1 MTGINASSTDNQKD
15 KIMKIKRNIA
25 NVTTLVAIGI
35 VSVAGADT
43 PTITGVTA
51 QQRYP
56 WNGKVDISYTVAGDI
71 GSEANQRAVFTSL
84 KVTVIDLVANTTN
97 TATQLSGDLSLEE
110 GTHSIVWDM
119 NAERL
124 SIKSSNVVF
133 KVACET
139 TNALYCVID
148 LSDGVGAVSY
158 PVSHVPSAPLHGFNT
173 DEYKT
178 TKLVL
183 RRLEAG
189 RFIMGDDQNDESHHV
204 TLTQPFFC
212 GLFEVTQKQYTLVTG
227 SNPSFFSGDALPV
240 ERVSYNAIRGSSN
253 GANWPSSSAVDSSS
267 FMGKLRTRTGL
278 DFDLP
283 TDAQWEYACRA
294 GTTTM
299 YSYGDSSDGNY
310 MWYTDNSSSMPHPV
324 GSKSANPWG
333 LYDMHGNV
341 FEWCLDWSGTLA
353 YGTDPKGSS
362 SGSFNHRVIRGGGWY
377 YDAIFCTSS
386 NRGGSGGASGDIGFR
401 LVRSLP
407 NEGSESG
414 DVMCYGESNVV
425 RMDYTVTTPEPVP
438 YSYFDTDYPTLLT
451 EYGDDYESAAHAT
464 AANGRNKVWECYVA
478 GISPTNETA
487 RFTAKIEMQGDTPVV
502 TWEPDLNTNGIVRT
516 YKVYGSETLEN
527 GGDWQYPTNSL
538 HKFFKVTVEMP

>member
-1 MTGINASSTDNQKD
+1 MANNEQVENLDFNELVTRCAGSARKDQEHYLANVVMHLMMKPVEQDARLPDSNVLHAFIANGAVGKICEKDVSVAMKVLDAFYCMVARAFLDDPDYNPDNIRSKAMEFMRTHKRGKEDNWFGCRRRRGRHTRQISGYDVVRFSVAYSSQLRVAMTGTNASSTDNQKD
-15 KIMKIKRNIA
+15 KIMKIKRSIA

-227 SNPSFFSGDALPV
+227 SNPSSFSGDALPV

-310 MWYTDNSSSMPHPV
+310 MWYNDNSSSMPHPV

-386 NRGGSGGASGDIGFR
+386 NRR
-401 LVRSLP
+401 
-407 NEGSESG
+407 
-414 DVMCYGESNVV
+414 
-425 RMDYTVTTPEPVP
+425 
-438 YSYFDTDYPTLLT
+438 
-451 EYGDDYESAAHAT
+451 
-464 AANGRNKVWECYVA
+464 
-478 GISPTNETA
+478 
-487 RFTAKIEMQGDTPVV
+487 
-502 TWEPDLNTNGIVRT
+502 
-516 YKVYGSETLEN
+516 
-527 GGDWQYPTNSL
+527 
-538 HKFFKVTVEMP
+538 